1 VISVSGFSL
10 LQGTLAPNGGLAVAS
25 LEPWSERRGA
35 AESVQGIL
43 ASLRQAFAD
52 IPEANIAGFAPPPIP
67 GVGAT
72 GGFDFRLQAQR
83 GQSPEDL
90 AQVAQAFVAAANQDP
105 RIAMAYSAFSADVPQ
120 VFVDVD
126 RTKAE
131 TLGISVAEAYQM
143 IGAFMGSRYV
153 NDFTR
158 DGRVYQVNLQAD
170 APFRAH
176 PEDVL
181 EFHARNAEGRMVPLR
196 TYVSLDTTFGPY
208 TVSRYDLFMAAQIS
222 GQAAPGSSSGDAMA
236 ALAEI
241 AEDVLP
247 EGYSYAWSGLSFQ
260 EQRASGGGPI
270 VFMLALLFAY
280 LFLVAQYESWIL
292 PASILLSLGVAAL
305 GATIALWIAGQENSV
320 YTQIGIVLLIA
331 LASKNAIL
339 IVEFAK
345 THRESGHSIV
355 DAAMQGAQ
363 QRFRAVL
370 MTAFSFIGGVLPLV
384 LATGAGANARQAI
397 GITVLGGML
406 AATLISLLL
415 IPGIYVALQ
424 RLAERD
430 WGQGEGEPED
440 RVSAE
445 TT

>member
-1 VISVSGFSL
+1 
-10 LQGTLAPNGGLAVAS
+10 
-25 LEPWSERRGA
+25 
-35 AESVQGIL
+35 
-43 ASLRQAFAD
+43 
-52 IPEANIAGFAPPPIP
+52 
-67 GVGAT
+67 
-72 GGFDFRLQAQR
+72 
-83 GQSPEDL
+83 
-90 AQVAQAFVAAANQDP
+90 
-105 RIAMAYSAFSADVPQ
+105 
-120 VFVDVD
+120 
-126 RTKAE
+126 
-131 TLGISVAEAYQM
+131 
-143 IGAFMGSRYV
+143 
-153 NDFTR
+153 
-158 DGRVYQVNLQAD
+158 
-170 APFRAH
+170 
-176 PEDVL
+176 
-181 EFHARNAEGRMVPLR
+181 
-196 TYVSLDTTFGPY
+196 
-208 TVSRYDLFMAAQIS
+208 
-222 GQAAPGSSSGDAMA
+222 
-236 ALAEI
+236 
-241 AEDVLP
+241 VLP